1 MLSLEGVLQIVC
13 VCSYGCEL
21 CGVTGKR
28 KKKSEKHKM
37 QKKKAAIEFDQP
49 EHSGSTWLE

>member
-1 MLSLEGVLQIVC
+1 MLILEGVLQIVC

-28 KKKSEKHKM
+28 KKKKWREKK
-37 QKKKAAIEFDQP
+37 
-49 EHSGSTWLE
+49 